1 MLLAALALV
10 GVASAVRTATVA
22 VGDTSLVPTRVRV
35 DARGSVTW
43 RNVGARPHRIASR
56 TGAFA
61 AFTLAPRARKTV
73 RFTRNGP
80 HRYTVDGTRC
90 GIVYV
95 GVPLGPGC
103 SVGGGGAA
111 APPSTGTKVYA
122 YNVVMRGSF
131 KNVGY
136 VDDGDTGRR
145 YETWTHEYTWNST
158 FTNFKF
164 KVVTAGAKFIGVN
177 ATGTLF
183 ASTARVTQTWD
194 WFLQAQTQ
202 GPPNFDCEG
211 ASTGVVRSVLA
222 ASTSNLS
229 TPNYRVAWQVP
240 PWSKLLEIQ
249 ASCNG
254 SGPPT
259 ERTTPFKLADGTG
272 VDLSVTTLLLE
283 FERETGGLR
292 NPAGALANGR
302 SFRIDTGVKVS
313 EEPSLDP
320 GSHSNGKVTITE
332 RYIAVFTRR
341 P

>member
-10 GVASAVRTATVA
+10 GLASAARTATVTVRDA
-22 VGDTSLVPTRVRV
+22 SLAPVRVRV
-35 DARGSVTW
+35 DAGGSVTW
-43 RNVGARPHRIASR
+43 RNAGARSHRIASL
-56 TGAFA
+56 TSAFA
-61 AFTLAPRARKTV
+61 AFTLAPSARKTV
-73 RFTRNGP
+73 RFRRNGP
-80 HRYTVDGTRC
+80 HRYTVDGKRC

-103 SVGGGGAA
+103 SVGGGGTAP
-111 APPSTGTKVYA
+111 PPSTGTKIYA
-122 YNVVMRGSF
+122 YNVAMRGSL
-131 KNVGY
+131 KNEGN
-136 VDDGDTGRR
+136 VDDDDGRR
-145 YETWTHEYTWNST
+145 RETWMHEYTWNST

-164 KVVTAGAKFIGVN
+164 KVVTAGGKFIGVN
-177 ATGTLF
+177 ATGVLF
-183 ASTARVTQTWD
+183 ASTARVTQKWA
-194 WFLQAQTQ
+194 WLLQAQTQ
-202 GPPNFDCEG
+202 GPPNFDCAG
-211 ASTGVVRSVLA
+211 ASTGEVRSVLA

-240 PWSKLLEIQ
+240 PWSKLTEIQ

-259 ERTTPFKLADGTG
+259 ELTTPFKLADGTG

-302 SFRIDTGVKVS
+302 SFTIDTRVKVS
-313 EEPSLDP
+313 EKPSCE
-320 GSHSNGKVTITE
+320 GACSGKVTITE
-332 RYIAVFTRR
+332 RYVAIFTRR